1 MSVTNEFAYSHGSG
15 GDLCDRFAPRL
26 LAERSIPVRHRDLSE
41 VINPQPEAMPV
52 IRRLLTWIDVVDV
65 ASQQG
70 SARPA
75 FQTAEG
81 ERIFPGEDV
90 KWWLTDVQQRKKQD
104 EVNPADED
112 GPASESDGAKEET
125 EDEDPTSDDDCKDI
139 SLPASS
145 SKQYPP
151 QWAKPHARSDSV

>member
-1 MSVTNEFAYSHGSG
+1 M
-15 GDLCDRFAPRL
+15 
-26 LAERSIPVRHRDLSE
+26 PVRHRDLSE

-52 IRRLLTWIDVVDV
+52 IRRLLTWIDAVDL

-90 KWWLTDVQQRKKQD
+90 KWWLTDVQQRGKQN
-104 EVNPADED
+104 EATPADED
-112 GPASESDGAKEET
+112 GPASESDGAKEKT
-125 EDEDPTSDDDCKDI
+125 EDEDPTSDEELTDTNV
-139 SLPASS
+139 PASS
-145 SKQYPP
+145 SNKYPA
-151 QWAKPHARSDSV
+151 QWEKLRVYSDTD